1 MKYFIS
7 SLGFWS
13 KNVTS
18 ILNKNILL
26 LKKNQNLQHEP
37 YYLKQGVDSRETDKI
52 CEQLKNKLKL
62 WTTRTPS
69 KLGKDEPSCLWWV
82 SSPSF
87 F

>member
-7 SLGFWS
+7 SLGFCS

-37 YYLKQGVDSRETDKI
+37 YCLKQGVDSRDTDNI

-62 WTTRTPS
+62 
-69 KLGKDEPSCLWWV
+69 
-82 SSPSF
+82 
-87 F
+87 